1 MLKRKIERDL
11 LEWKKTP
18 GHMPVLIKGI
28 RQCGKTFI
36 ARKFASEHYR
46 HVVYV
51 NFIQDK
57 GKSEA
62 FTGSKNIDR
71 ITLYL
76 SAVIPGAVFEPG
88 QTCIILDEIQECPD
102 ARTSLKFFREDGR
115 YDVIAT
121 GSLLGVMG
129 YGSSRRKDTGK
140 RYKGNIARGKIRLII
155 DISRMNVN

>member
-1 MLKRKIERDL
+1 
-11 LEWKKTP
+11 
-18 GHMPVLIKGI
+18 MPVLIKGI

-102 ARTSLKFFREDGR
+102 ARSSLKFFREDGR

-121 GSLLGVMG
+121 GSLLGVM
-129 YGSSRRKDTGK
+129 
-140 RYKGNIARGKIRLII
+140 
-155 DISRMNVN
+155 